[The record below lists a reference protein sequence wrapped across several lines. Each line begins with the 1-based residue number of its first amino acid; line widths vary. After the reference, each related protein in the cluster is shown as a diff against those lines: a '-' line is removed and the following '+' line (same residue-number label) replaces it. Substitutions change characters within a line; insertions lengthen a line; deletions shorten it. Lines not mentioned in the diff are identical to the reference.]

1 FPFEG
6 VPQRVPVA
14 GPLRQKVC
22 LVRIADNRRL
32 ILFSKRVYDLQ
43 REVPIDVQIL
53 ESAVAAG
60 IEDEQNIRRS
70 VHDGIDH
77 LAFAVFGEYEIR
89 FLKVRWK
96 LAQIAADADGQ
107 QDFLDTQSNR
117 LSVVVMLRSLWLAA
131 QPAALGFNVNRRGR
145 HQKQNRRCL
154 NPRLE

>member
-32 ILFSKRVYDLQ
+32 ILFSKRVNDLQ

-60 IEDEQNIRRS
+60 IEDEQNIRGR
-70 VHDGIDH
+70 VHDGVDH
-77 LAFAVFGEYEIR
+77 LAFAVFGEYEISS
-89 FLKVRWK
+89 LEVGWE
-96 LAQIAADADGQ
+96 LAEIAADADGQ
-107 QDFLDTQSNR
+107 QDFLDTQSNGF
-117 LSVVVMLRSLWLAA
+117 LVVVMLGSLRLAA

-145 HQKQNRRCL
+145 
-154 NPRLE
+154 